1 MEYIRI
7 WSYRHLIKK
16 IFITVKTYP
25 SISYSYGELV
35 CTAGFTE
42 RGDFIRIYPIP
53 FRKLE
58 KELKYKKY
66 QWVEMNI
73 ERNKSDFRP
82 ESYNLINIDNIKLLN
97 EVKTINNWQ
106 ERKDIIFKNKNN
118 LYSDLDS
125 LIRNSKITCS
135 KCVSLTIFKP
145 KKILEFIIENEKE
158 IDWDKNKL
166 DAIYSQGNLFEK
178 DTFKLV
184 KKLPYRFYYK
194 FTDKNNKK
202 SKLLIEDW
210 EIGSLFWNCLKR
222 SNGDEKLACDLVK
235 KRYLDIA
242 NNNDIYLFL
251 GTTIKHHI
259 KHSKN
264 PFIIIG
270 VFYPKKEEQHLL
282 KI

>member
-7 WSYRHLIKK
+7 FGGRHLIKK

-25 SISYSYGELV
+25 SISYAYGELV

-42 RGDFIRIYPIP
+42 EGDFIRVYPIP

-58 KELKYKKY
+58 NELKYKKY

-73 ERNKSDFRP
+73 GRNKSDFRP
-82 ESYNLINIDNIKLLN
+82 ESYHLLNIDDIRILEK
-97 EVKTINNWQ
+97 VGTINNWQ
-106 ERKDIIFKNKNN
+106 ERKNIIFKNKNN
-118 LYSDLDS
+118 LYSNLDL
-125 LIRNSKITCS
+125 LIKNSKRTDS
-135 KCVSLTIFKP
+135 KCVSLAIFKP
-145 KKILEFIIENEKE
+145 KNVIEFIIENEKE
-158 IDWDKNKL
+158 RNWDKYKL
-166 DAIYSQGNLFEK
+166 EAIYSQGNLFEK
-178 DTFKLV
+178 DTFNTV

-194 FTDKNNKK
+194 FRDEQNKE

-210 EIGSLFWNCLKR
+210 EIGMLFWNCLKR
-222 SNGDEKLACDLVK
+222 NNGDEKLACELVK
-235 KRYLDIA
+235 NKFLSIA

-251 GTTIKHHI
+251 GTTKEHHYV
-259 KHSKN
+259 SKN

-270 VFYPKKEEQHLL
+270 VFYPKKEEQYLL

>member
-118 LYSDLDS
+118 LYFDLDS

-135 KCVSLTIFKP
+135 KCVSLAIFKP

-166 DAIYSQGNLFEK
+166 DAIYSQGNLFER

-235 KRYLDIA
+235 NKYLDIA

-251 GTTIKHHI
+251 GTTKEHHYV
-259 KHSKN
+259 SKN